1 MVAVLPQPS
10 CVARVI
16 AYTSSITP
24 AVTEPAPATSK
35 WRWPSPRLSAST
47 IGAAAITAIPT
58 GTLMKNTH
66 DQFRYEVRKPP
77 SSTPAAPPDPEAAP
91 QMPSARLRSAPS
103 AKVVIRIE
111 RPAGAN
117 SAPPSP
123 CSARNAISDPSDQ
136 DRPHSSELI
145 ENTARP
151 IMNTRRRPNTS
162 ASRPPSKRTPPNR
175 IA

>member
-1 MVAVLPQPS
+1 MTALLQPS

-24 AVTEPAPATSK
+24 EVTEVAPATSK
-35 WRWPSPRLSAST
+35 WRCSCPRLSAST
-47 IGAAAITAIPT
+47 TGAAAITAIPT

-66 DQFRYEVRKPP
+66 DQFRYEVRNPP

-91 QMPSARLRSAPS
+91 QMPSARLRSLPS

-123 CSARNAISDPSDQ
+123 CIARKPISEPSDQ
-136 DRPHSSELI
+136 ESPHSSELI
-145 ENTARP
+145 ENSPRP
-151 IMNTRRRPNTS
+151 AMNTRRRPNTS
-162 ASRPPSKRTPPNR
+162 ASRPPRSRTPPNR
-175 IA
+175 MA